1 MNDLIHA
8 DNLET
13 MRQMETDSVDLI
25 YADPP
30 FNTGRDF
37 GGDEGGYTDKPGIE
51 NPRAML
57 NPPDDF
63 SWIADVTTPTEKKYF
78 EMMIPRLIEI
88 ERIIAPTGAFYLHI
102 DWRTAPVFRLI
113 LNQIWGQAR
122 FRNEIA
128 WMYQISMPYDT
139 IKLRWKNNHD
149 TILFYAG
156 DQHNFQSQYHALTY
170 KQIKEMYPYT
180 DSKGE
185 KYRYT
190 DGLYGERQYA
200 KDNQGTR
207 IGTAWDDIKIAGPKE
222 RTGYPTQKP
231 IALLE
236 RIVRASSY
244 EGDIVLDP
252 YCGSGTTL
260 LAALR
265 INRNFIGIDQN
276 EEAIHI
282 AKQRLK

>member
-1 MNDLIHA
+1 MNDLINA

-13 MRQMETDSVDLI
+13 MRKMETDSIDLV
-25 YADPP
+25 YTDPP

-37 GGDEGGYTDKPGIE
+37 GGEEGGYSDKFTKAE
-51 NPRAML
+51 NLALERREFQYL
-57 NPPDDF
+57 EQ
-63 SWIADVTTPTEKKYF
+63 ILTPSEKAYF
-78 EMMIPRLIEI
+78 QHMIPRLIEI

-113 LNQIWGQAR
+113 LNQIWGYSR

-128 WMYQISMPYDT
+128 WMYHTPLEHAKIMH
-139 IKLRWKNNHD
+139 RWKNDHD

-156 DQHNFQSQYHALTY
+156 EQHCFQSQFHALTY
-170 KQIKEMYPYT
+170 KQIKEQYPYT
-180 DSKGE
+180 DSKGRKF
-185 KYRYT
+185 KYAELTQGNRI
-190 DGLYGERQYA
+190 YA
-200 KDNQGTR
+200 DENKGTR

-231 IALLE
+231 LALLE
-236 RIVRASSY
+236 RIIKASSY
-244 EGDIVLDP
+244 EEDVVCDP

-260 LAALR
+260 LAAKRLHR
-265 INRNFIGIDQN
+265 QYIGIDQN

-282 AKQRLK
+282 ASERLK